1 MPKHVRQGDR
11 LLDANGPQPAGGTRC
26 NGSAKAESSKYTS
39 PVPVPVTPAR
49 RDEYRECPVCN
60 TDNLCITHKPH
71 RDSGIWQN
79 FYHCWGCSGGLNEVS
94 EASGIPRSRL
104 IGEWPLPPELG
115 PAVRCGRSNGRRG
128 TAAPPSQ
135 AQVDGFHAALLSS
148 PKALSYLNEKRGLTV
163 ETIRRFQLGYGID
176 KDAVG
181 WPVWDENGEL
191 DSYRWR
197 FLNKDAE
204 PKIMGM
210 AGRPAQLYPDVPA
223 TGGLL
228 LVAGEF
234 DALVGRQMG
243 LPTVTTTCG
252 TTLPAHLAPR
262 LAGRIVFTM
271 YDVGE
276 SRAAKRTTA
285 RLRDLGSQA
294 AVVHLALLG
303 LPNKGDL
310 NDFFLQGGTAEE
322 IKALCRRVERGNA

>member
-1 MPKHVRQGDR
+1 

-26 NGSAKAESSKYTS
+26 NGSGKAESSKYTS
-39 PVPVPVTPAR
+39 PEPVPVTPER

-60 TDNLCITHKPH
+60 TDNLCVTRKPH

-79 FYHCWGCSGGLNEVS
+79 FYHCWGCSGGLNKVS

-115 PAVRCGRSNGRRG
+115 PAVRSGRSTGRRG
-128 TAAPPSQ
+128 AAAPPSQ
-135 AQVDGFHAALLSS
+135 AQVDGHHSALLAS
-148 PKALSYLNEKRGLTV
+148 PEALAYLNETRGLTL
-163 ETIRRFQLGYGID
+163 ETIEQFQLGYDVDSNAI
-176 KDAVG
+176 VI
-181 WPVWDENGEL
+181 PVWDENGEL
-191 DSYRWR
+191 DNLRRR
-197 FLNKDAE
+197 FLARDAK
-204 PKIMGM
+204 PKILGK
-210 AGRPAQLYPDVPA
+210 ARPSQMYPDVPA

-234 DALVGRQMG
+234 DALIGRQMG

-276 SRAAKRTTA
+276 SRAAKRTTETLCA
-285 RLRDLGSQA
+285 LGSQA
-294 AVVHLALLG
+294 VVVHLALLG

-310 NDFFLQGGTAEE
+310 NDFYRLGGTAEE